1 MEKIKKG
8 MGTILLI
15 HDWPEVITGDMRS
28 DPLTPKPVTKKEKE
42 EKERAAMEKICG
54 ALGKKG
60 KMLLALWKEFERGKS
75 LRAILARQTER
86 AQRIIKALEYE
97 KDGEPVIA
105 QEFIDYYGPSI
116 ENEKLRSLISSH
128 LTKDS

>member
-8 MGTILLI
+8 MGTILLV

-28 DPLTPKPVTKKEKE
+28 DPLAPKQFTKE
-42 EKERAAMEKICG
+42 EKAEKEKAAMKQICG
-54 ALGKKG
+54 ALGPKG
-60 KMLLALWKEFERGKS
+60 KKLFDLWKEFERGKS

-86 AQRIIKALEYE
+86 TQRIIKALEYE
-97 KDGEPVIA
+97 KNGEPVIA
-105 QEFIDYYGPSI
+105 KEFIDYYGPSI